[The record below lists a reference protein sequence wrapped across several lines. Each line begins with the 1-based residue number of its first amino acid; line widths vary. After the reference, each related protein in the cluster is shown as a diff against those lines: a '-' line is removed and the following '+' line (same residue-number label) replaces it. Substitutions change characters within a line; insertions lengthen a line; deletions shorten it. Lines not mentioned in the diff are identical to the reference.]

1 MNTRSIAAGSSMSFH
16 HVVVAFDGSPQ
27 SETRSRSPS
36 GCETPPT
43 EC

>member
-1 MNTRSIAAGSSMSFH
+1 MSFH
-16 HVVVAFDGSPQ
+16 RVVVAFDGSHKARQ
-27 SETRSRSPS
+27 RSPWAS